1 MSLLNEVA
9 NMWGSFFF
17 FSRIDFLRSWG
28 NYLFTMLMKTCSV
41 LSRNLFATSSF
52 QLQPFKRNYSHG
64 VKVHIFTICLK
75 LNKKPQEQ
83 TNKMLIKWGKKEFP
97 EIVAVF

>member
-1 MSLLNEVA
+1 MRLQTFGAL
-9 NMWGSFFF
+9 FFF
-17 FSRIDFLRSWG
+17 FRTDFLRSWG

-52 QLQPFKRNYSHG
+52 QLQSFKRNYSRG

-75 LNKKPQEQ
+75 LNKKPQKQ